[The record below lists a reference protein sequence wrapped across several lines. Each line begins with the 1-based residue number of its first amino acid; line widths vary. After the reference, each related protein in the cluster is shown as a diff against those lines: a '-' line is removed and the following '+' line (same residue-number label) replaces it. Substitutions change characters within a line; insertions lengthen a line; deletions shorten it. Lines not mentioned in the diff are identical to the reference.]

1 MKVQTGKGTIPA
13 MVVVAIWSLSVGINL
28 PGLAV
33 TPIEGDLHQIFHNF
47 SDFKVQLL
55 TVLPNLVIIPFVL
68 LSGRLSMTRHK
79 IPVIAAGV
87 AIYVLSGILYLF
99 SKSLDGLIWISCL
112 LGAGCGLML
121 PFTTG
126 LVADVFTGKY
136 KLKQMGIVSAIGNIA
151 LVAATFVVGF
161 LANINWHLPFLV
173 YILPVISLLLLP
185 WFGKIPKSDMY
196 LDENGNPV
204 TEAQTDNTPA
214 PATATAATAPATT
227 TTETDASTNEPQA
240 AATPAATSA
249 TPAESTATQATTSAQ
264 DATAPADAVAKPQA
278 PAPKPQTEVVPTQD
292 DAGFSTAGQKVVGG
306 FYLGRTIWTLLAY
319 FFFVFATSVPAYYLP
334 NLHGIDAEKA
344 SIITSAIYF
353 AMFIIGI
360 SLSNVLRF
368 FKSISF
374 IVSGGLLLGGFIM
387 FAFTHTEGWFIV
399 AASLVGFGQGMAQPI
414 FFDKATEICVD
425 TSHATLAMAYLQVAN
440 YIAIAIVPVIVG
452 FFALIFKI
460 DKADSTTHFPFI
472 LNMIFM
478 AIVYFFIII
487 RYKHFTFGI
496 HKAYYE

>member
-1 MKVQTGKGTIPA
+1 MKVQTGKGAIPA
-13 MVVVAIWSLSVGINL
+13 MVVIAIWSLSLGINL

-33 TPIEGDLHQIFHNF
+33 TPIEGDLHTIFHGF

-68 LSGRLSMTRHK
+68 LSGRLSMTSHK

-87 AIYVLSGILYLF
+87 IIYVLSGILYLF

-126 LVADVFTGKY
+126 LIADVFTGKY
-136 KLKQMGIVSAIGNIA
+136 KLRQMGIVSAIGNIA
-151 LVAATFVVGF
+151 LVVATFVVGF

-173 YILPVISLLLLP
+173 YVLPVISLILLP
-185 WFGKIPKSDMY
+185 WFRKIPKDDMN
-196 LDENGNPV
+196 LDEDGNPV
-204 TEAQTDNTPA
+204 SNDK
-214 PATATAATAPATT
+214 TADKAD
-227 TTETDASTNEPQA
+227 EKVVV
-240 AATPAATSA
+240 
-249 TPAESTATQATTSAQ
+249 
-264 DATAPADAVAKPQA
+264 PAD
-278 PAPKPQTEVVPTQD
+278 D
-292 DAGFSTAGQKVVGG
+292 DADFSTAGQKVVGG

-334 NLHGIDAEKA
+334 NLEGIDAEKA
-344 SIITSAIYF
+344 SIITSCIYF

-360 SLSNVLRF
+360 SLNSVLRI
-368 FKSISF
+368 FKSVSF
-374 IVSGGLLLGGFIM
+374 IVSGGLLLGGFIL
-387 FAFTHTEGWFIV
+387 FAFTHSEVSFII

-414 FFDKATEICVD
+414 FFDKATEICVN
-425 TSHATLAMAYLQVAN
+425 TSHATLSMAYLQVAN
-440 YIAIAIVPVIVG
+440 YVAIAIVPIIVNL
-452 FFALIFKI
+452 FAWIFGVS
-460 DKADSTTHFPFI
+460 KADSTTHFPFI

>member
-1 MKVQTGKGTIPA
+1 MQVKTGKGAIPV
-13 MVVVAIWSLSVGINL
+13 MVVIAIWSLSLGINL

-33 TPIEGDLHQIFHNF
+33 TPIEGNLHKIFSSV
-47 SDFKVQLL
+47 SDFQVQLL

-68 LSGRLSMTRHK
+68 LSGRLSMTSHK

-87 AIYVLSGILYLF
+87 IIYVLSGILYLF

-136 KLKQMGIVSAIGNIA
+136 KLRQMGIVSAIGNIA
-151 LVAATFVVGF
+151 LVVATFIVGF
-161 LANINWHLPFLV
+161 LANVNWHLPFLV
-173 YILPVISLLLLP
+173 YVLPIISLILLP
-185 WFGKIPKSDMY
+185 WFRKIPKDDMN

-204 TEAQTDNTPA
+204 STPQPAAATDSAAADSAPKTDSTAASAPA
-214 PATATAATAPATT
+214 PAT
-227 TTETDASTNEPQA
+227 ETL
-240 AATPAATSA
+240 
-249 TPAESTATQATTSAQ
+249 
-264 DATAPADAVAKPQA
+264 
-278 PAPKPQTEVVPTQD
+278 VVPKDD
-292 DAGFSTAGQKVVGG
+292 DADFSTAGQKIVGG

-334 NLHGIDAEKA
+334 NIHGIDAEKA
-344 SIITSAIYF
+344 SIITSCIYF

-360 SLSNVLRF
+360 SLNSVLKL
-368 FKSISF
+368 FKSVSF
-374 IVSGGLLLGGFIM
+374 IVSGGLLLGGFII
-387 FAFTHTEGWFIV
+387 FALTNSEISFII

-414 FFDKATEICVD
+414 FFDKATEICVNN
-425 TSHATLAMAYLQVAN
+425 SHATLSMAYLQVAN
-440 YIAIAIVPVIVG
+440 YVAIAIVPVIVG
-452 FFALIFKI
+452 FFAWIFKI
-460 DKADSTTHFPFI
+460 DKTDATTHFPFV

-478 AIVYFFIII
+478 AIVYVFIII

>member
-1 MKVQTGKGTIPA
+1 
-13 MVVVAIWSLSVGINL
+13 MVVVAIWSLSLGINL

-33 TPIEGDLHQIFHNF
+33 TPIEGDLHTIFHGF

-68 LSGRLSMTRHK
+68 LSGRLSMTSHK

-87 AIYVLSGILYLF
+87 FLYVVSGILYLF
-99 SKSLDGLIWISCL
+99 TKSLDGLIWISCL

-126 LVADVFTGKY
+126 LIADVFTGKY

-173 YILPVISLLLLP
+173 YVLPVISLILLP
-185 WFGKIPKSDMY
+185 WFKKIPKSDMY

-204 TEAQTDNTPA
+204 AEKTSAAQPA
-214 PATATAATAPATT
+214 
-227 TTETDASTNEPQA
+227 QA
-240 AATPAATSA
+240 AASAAADSQ
-249 TPAESTATQATTSAQ
+249 AEKPVV
-264 DATAPADAVAKPQA
+264 PAD
-278 PAPKPQTEVVPTQD
+278 D

-334 NLHGIDAEKA
+334 NLDGIDAEKA
-344 SIITSAIYF
+344 SIITSCIYF
-353 AMFIIGI
+353 AMFLIGI
-360 SLSNVLRF
+360 SLNSVLRI
-368 FKSISF
+368 FKAVSF
-374 IVSGGLLLGGFIM
+374 IVSGGLLLGGFIL
-387 FAFTHTEGWFIV
+387 FAFTKSEATFII
-399 AASLVGFGQGMAQPI
+399 AASLVGFGQGIAQPI
-414 FFDKATEICVD
+414 FFDKATEICVN
-425 TSHATLAMAYLQVAN
+425 TSHATLSMAYLQVAN
-440 YIAIAIVPVIVG
+440 YVAIAIVPIIVE
-452 FFALIFKI
+452 FFAWIFKI
-460 DKADSTTHFPFI
+460 DKIEATTHFPFV

-487 RYKHFTFGI
+487 RVKHFTFGI
-496 HKAYYE
+496 HKSYYE

>member
-1 MKVQTGKGTIPA
+1 MKVQTGKGAIPV
-13 MVVVAIWSLSVGINL
+13 MVVIAIWSLSLGINL

-33 TPIEGDLHQIFHNF
+33 TPIEGDLHSIFRGF

-68 LSGRLSMTRHK
+68 LSGRLSMTSHK
-79 IPVIAAGV
+79 IPVIATGV
-87 AIYVLSGILYLF
+87 IIYVLSGILYLF

-126 LVADVFTGKY
+126 LIADVFTGQY
-136 KLKQMGIVSAIGNIA
+136 KLRQMGIVSAIGNIA
-151 LVAATFVVGF
+151 LVVATFVVGF
-161 LANINWHLPFLV
+161 LANVNWHLPFLV
-173 YILPVISLLLLP
+173 YVLPVISLILLP
-185 WFGKIPKSDMY
+185 WFNKIPKSDMY

-204 TEAQTDNTPA
+204 VSAQPK
-214 PATATAATAPATT
+214 
-227 TTETDASTNEPQA
+227 SQVA
-240 AATPAATSA
+240 AATETA
-249 TPAESTATQATTSAQ
+249 TPVKDDAPTATATQATAVTATDTSA
-264 DATAPADAVAKPQA
+264 ATQA
-278 PAPKPQTEVVPTQD
+278 PAPAKAPETLVIPKDD

-334 NLHGIDAEKA
+334 NIHGIDAEKA
-344 SIITSAIYF
+344 SIITSCIYF

-360 SLSNVLRF
+360 SLNNVLKI
-368 FKSISF
+368 FKSVSF
-374 IVSGGLLLGGFIM
+374 IVSGGLLLGGFIL
-387 FAFTHTEGWFIV
+387 FAFTHSEVGYII

-414 FFDKATEICVD
+414 FFDKATEICVNN
-425 TSHATLAMAYLQVAN
+425 SHATLSMAYLQVAN
-440 YIAIAIVPVIVG
+440 YVAIAIVPVIVN
-452 FFALIFKI
+452 FFAWIFKI
-460 DKADSTTHFPFI
+460 DKVEAVTHFPFV

-487 RYKHFTFGI
+487 RYKHFTFGV
-496 HKAYYE
+496 HKSYYE

>member
-1 MKVQTGKGTIPA
+1 MQVKTGKGTTIPA
-13 MVVVAIWSLSVGINL
+13 MVVVAIWSLSLGINL

-33 TPIEGDLHQIFHNF
+33 TPIEGDLHTIFHGF

-68 LSGRLSMTRHK
+68 LSGRLSMTPHK

-87 AIYVLSGILYLF
+87 IIYVLSGILYLF

-126 LVADVFTGKY
+126 LIADVFDGKY
-136 KLKQMGIVSAIGNIA
+136 KLKHMGIVSAIGNMA
-151 LVAATFVVGF
+151 LVVATFIVGF
-161 LANINWHLPFLV
+161 LANVNWHLPFLV
-173 YILPVISLLLLP
+173 YILPVISLILLP
-185 WFGKIPKSDMY
+185 WFKKIPKSDMD
-196 LDENGNPV
+196 LDEDGNPV
-204 TEAQTDNTPA
+204 SQD
-214 PATATAATAPATT
+214 TANA
-227 TTETDASTNEPQA
+227 QA
-240 AATPAATSA
+240 AP
-249 TPAESTATQATTSAQ
+249 EKL
-264 DATAPADAVAKPQA
+264 VI
-278 PAPKPQTEVVPTQD
+278 PKED
-292 DAGFSTAGQKVVGG
+292 DADFPTAGQKVVGG

-334 NLHGIDAEKA
+334 NLHGISAEKA

-353 AMFIIGI
+353 AMFIIGV
-360 SLSNVLRF
+360 SLNNVLKI

-374 IVSGGLLLGGFIM
+374 IVAGGLLLGGFIM
-387 FAFTHTEGWFIV
+387 FAFCHSEGWFIV
-399 AASLVGFGQGMAQPI
+399 AAALVGFGQGTAQPL
-414 FFDKATEICVD
+414 FFDKATEICVNN
-425 TSHATLAMAYLQVAN
+425 SHATLSMAYLQVAN
-440 YIAIAIVPVIVG
+440 YVAIAIVPVIVN
-452 FFALIFKI
+452 FFAWIFKI
-460 DKADSTTHFPFI
+460 DHEDSITHFPFI

-487 RYKHFTFGI
+487 RYRHFTFGV

>member
-1 MKVQTGKGTIPA
+1 MAFQTGKGNSTIPV
-13 MVVVAIWSLSVGINL
+13 MVVIAIWSLSIGINL

-33 TPIEGDLHQIFHNF
+33 TPIEGDLHSIFHNV

-68 LSGRLSMTRHK
+68 LSGRLSMTPHK

-87 AIYVLSGILYLF
+87 AIYVLAGILYFF
-99 SKSLDGLIWISCL
+99 SKSIDGLIWISCI

-126 LVADVFTGKY
+126 LVADVFAGKY

-151 LVAATFVVGF
+151 LVVATFVVGF
-161 LANINWHLPFLV
+161 LANVNWHLPFLV
-173 YILPVISLLLLP
+173 YILPVVSLLLLP
-185 WFGKIPKSDMY
+185 WFNKIPKADMN
-196 LDENGNPV
+196 LDEDGNPV
-204 TEAQTDNTPA
+204 AQNQAATPA
-214 PATATAATAPATT
+214 PASATASASSGATPAAQTATPTASQASATT
-227 TTETDASTNEPQA
+227 TTTAASTSSN
-240 AATPAATSA
+240 TKPASSDDT
-249 TPAESTATQATTSAQ
+249 
-264 DATAPADAVAKPQA
+264 VVI
-278 PAPKPQTEVVPTQD
+278 PKED
-292 DAGFSTAGQKVVGG
+292 DADFSTAGQKVVGG

-319 FFFVFATSVPAYYLP
+319 GFFVFATSVPAYYLP
-334 NLHGIDAEKA
+334 NLHGITAEKA

-360 SLSNVLRF
+360 SLNSVLRV
-368 FKSISF
+368 FKAASF

-387 FAFTHTEGWFIV
+387 FSFLHSEGWFIV
-399 AASLVGFGQGMAQPI
+399 AAALVGFGQGMAQPI
-414 FFDKATEICVD
+414 FFDKATEICVN

-440 YIAIAIVPVIVG
+440 YVAIAIVPVIVG
-452 FFALIFKI
+452 FFALIFKVK
-460 DKADSTTHFPFI
+460 DPEATTHFPFI

-487 RYKHFTFGI
+487 RVKHFTFGI
-496 HKAYYE
+496 HKQYYE

>member
-1 MKVQTGKGTIPA
+1 
-13 MVVVAIWSLSVGINL
+13 MVVIAIWSLSIGINL

-33 TPIEGDLHQIFHNF
+33 TPIEGDLHSIFHGF

-68 LSGRLSMTRHK
+68 LSGRLSMTSHK

-87 AIYVLSGILYLF
+87 IIYVLSGILYLF

-136 KLKQMGIVSAIGNIA
+136 KLRQMGIVSAIGNIA
-151 LVAATFVVGF
+151 LVVATFVVGF
-161 LANINWHLPFLV
+161 LANVNWHLPFLV
-173 YILPVISLLLLP
+173 YVLPIISLILLP
-185 WFGKIPKSDMY
+185 WFKKIPKDDMN
-196 LDENGNPV
+196 LDEDGNPV
-204 TEAQTDNTPA
+204 SG
-214 PATATAATAPATT
+214 
-227 TTETDASTNEPQA
+227 TTEQTKE
-240 AATPAATSA
+240 
-249 TPAESTATQATTSAQ
+249 
-264 DATAPADAVAKPQA
+264 AV
-278 PAPKPQTEVVPTQD
+278 VVPKDD
-292 DAGFSTAGQKVVGG
+292 DADFPTAGQKVVGG

-334 NLHGIDAEKA
+334 NIHGIDAEKA
-344 SIITSAIYF
+344 SIITSCIYF

-360 SLSNVLRF
+360 SLNNVLKV
-368 FKSISF
+368 FKSVSF
-374 IVSGGLLLGGFIM
+374 IVSGGLLLGGFII
-387 FAFTHTEGWFIV
+387 FAFTNSEISFII

-414 FFDKATEICVD
+414 FFDKATEICVNN
-425 TSHATLAMAYLQVAN
+425 SHATLSMAYLQVAN
-440 YIAIAIVPVIVG
+440 YVAIAIVPIIIG
-452 FFALIFKI
+452 FFAWIFKI
-460 DKADSTTHFPFI
+460 DKADATTHFPFV

-478 AIVYFFIII
+478 AIVYVFIIL
-487 RYKHFTFGI
+487 RFKHFTFGI